1 MEKILSKNNIKNAI
15 NLQIISLVILI
26 SLILLFS
33 DFKSKVARNMFHF
46 GVGTDEIPIN
56 VFGININSIH
66 KYILLIFWIIITEAI
81 NTWSHKIYK
90 NWYRNKVLDPKSKEV
105 GMKNSKALWL
115 INIWEIVVFIPKMFK
130 WLILI
135 TTGQIQFLIPTFITR
150 RIVSNIIDSKLLNEK
165 DN

>member
-1 MEKILSKNNIKNAI
+1 MKKILSKNNIKNAI
-15 NLQIISLVILI
+15 KLQVFSLILLI
-26 SLILLFS
+26 SLILIFS
-33 DFKSKVARNMFHF
+33 DFNSKTAKNMFHF
-46 GVGTDEIPIN
+46 GIATSDVPIN
-56 VFGININSIH
+56 VFGININSTK
-66 KYILLIFWIIITEAI
+66 KYILLIIWIIITEAI

-135 TTGQIQFLIPTFITR
+135 TTGQIQFLIPSFITR
-150 RIVSNIIDSKLLNEK
+150 RLVSNMIDSKFLNEK
-165 DN
+165 EN

>member
-15 NLQIISLVILI
+15 KLQILSLAILI

-33 DFKSKVARNMFHF
+33 DFKSKVAKNMFHF

-135 TTGQIQFLIPTFITR
+135 TTGLIQFLIPTFITR
-150 RIVSNIIDSKLLNEK
+150 RIVSNLIDSKLLNEK
-165 DN
+165 DT